1 MTKIYYLHRGNN
13 IPFYI
18 GKTISE
24 KDRKHQHKNKFGKDV
39 ILEVIDEVP
48 TEEWRYWEEFYI
60 LLFKQWGFKL
70 ENKNNGGCGNIGGYK
85 NPLTSQA
92 HKGRISPNKN
102 KGKKIIQYDLT
113 GKFINEWDNIN
124 EALIT
129 LNLTVSNESIHQ
141 CLTGKS
147 KKSANFIW
155 KNNTPNYLTQLEINE
170 VEYVLKNTKG
180 PKGQK
185 LNTGQKISKSLKGK
199 PKSSQH
205 IKNISKPVVQYDKQG
220 NYIMQYQS
228 ITEAALAVNGWN
240 ENICQCC
247 KGKKKSSSGYFWKYL
262 K

>member
-24 KDRKHQHKNKFGKDV
+24 QDRKYHHRNKLGKDV

-70 ENKNNGGCGNIGGYK
+70 ENKNNGGCGNIGGYE
-85 NPLTSQA
+85 NYLVSQA
-92 HKGRISPNKN
+92 HKGRTSPNKN
-102 KGKKIIQYDLT
+102 KGKKILQYDLT
-113 GKFINEWDNIN
+113 GKFIHEWNNIN

-129 LNLTVSNESIHQ
+129 FNLTVSNESIRQ
-141 CLTGKS
+141 CLIGKS

-155 KNNTPNYLTQLEINE
+155 KNYTLNYPTQLSHNEI
-170 VEYVLKNTKG
+170 EYILKNTNG

-185 LNTGQKISKSLKGK
+185 LNTGNKISKALKGK
-199 PKSSQH
+199 TKSPQH
-205 IKNISKPVVQYDKQG
+205 IKNISKPVAQYDKQG
-220 NYIMQYQS
+220 NYITQYNS
-228 ITEAALAVNGWN
+228 IIEAARAVNGWN

-247 KGKKKSSSGYFWKYL
+247 KGNKKSSSGYLWEYV
-262 K
+262 

>member
-24 KDRKHQHKNKFGKDV
+24 KDRKYHHKNRLGKDV
-39 ILEVIDEVP
+39 ILEVIDEIP

-70 ENKNNGGCGNIGGYK
+70 ENKNNGGCGNIGGHK
-85 NPLTSQA
+85 NPLVSQA

-102 KGKKIIQYDLT
+102 KGKKILQYNLT
-113 GKFINEWDNIN
+113 GKFINEWNNIN
-124 EALIT
+124 EVLTT
-129 LNLTVSNESIHQ
+129 LNLTVSNESIRQ
-141 CLTGKS
+141 CLIGKS

-155 KNNTPNYLTQLEINE
+155 KNYTPDYPIQLQINE
-170 VEYVLKNTKG
+170 IEYILKNTHG

-185 LNTGQKISKSLKGK
+185 LNTGDKISKALKGK
-199 PKSSQH
+199 PKSKQH
-205 IKNISKPVVQYDKQG
+205 IKNISKPVAQYDKQG
-220 NYIMQYQS
+220 NYITQYDS
-228 ITEAALAVNGWN
+228 ITEAARAVNGWD

-247 KGKKKSSSGYFWKYL
+247 KGNKKSSSGYLWKYV
-262 K
+262 